1 MNKIARFG
9 TILLLFIG
17 NIANAQTIVWT
28 GAANSDFFN
37 EANWKD
43 SVTNAIPAAG
53 TINPGTIDPGTNINL
68 TLQINSAAAVITASG
83 SIQFGTGSLA
93 VGLANLTATS
103 LSGGNVTVNSG
114 GYIDLSSPTPF
125 QNNVQ
130 INFTSGIG
138 WVRTT
143 NYKASAVSASNLGQ
157 IKVNGSASV
166 YQTNLRLDHYY
177 LNGCVIR
184 ANLAATTP
192 LTVYDSANL
201 QGTSALITVNTLHSG
216 TAIAGTM
223 NNKTESFLLKKG
235 FMVTFANETDGTG
248 KSKNYIASEADLV
261 INSLPKDLLNSV
273 SFIRVMPWNW
283 VTKKGR
289 TDIETDLNTSWVYK
303 WNNTLNTTLD
313 WEYAPMAWG
322 WTGAETDDVPI
333 YTGKYNSTH
342 VMSFNEPDNCTGQ
355 SGQYT
360 TGLNS
365 LKLCDTDAAV
375 FYHKNLMKTGMRL
388 VSPGCTE
395 DASRATG
402 WLKEFYDKATIQDIR
417 IDVIAVHWYD
427 WGNNPTVNTNP
438 TAAQVFSRFQNYI
451 TTIHNLYGLPI
462 WITEFNANPAR
473 SQTINAGF
481 MALAL
486 PWLESLDYVER
497 YNWFPYNTGTDFYTD
512 VANTNISSVGTTY
525 RDQASTPSVPEE
537 SVFLYN
543 NLQNVALNKTATAS
557 STYST
562 FTASKAVDGDTSTTA
577 SRWVKNFGAI
587 GDVNYSILPAWLE
600 VNLLGSYTINS
611 IRIIEDINASKDFG
625 FEVWDVTLNAGA
637 GGWSS
642 VLTVTNNPSS
652 PLTTYKTFTPVSTTK
667 VRLNITG
674 HNDTGYIRMFEL
686 EVYGEPNNPTWAGTT
701 SSAWTVA
708 TNWNTGIVPDKY
720 SNVTIAGGAP
730 NQPTISTTLTV
741 NSLNI
746 AAGATLTVTA
756 PNFTVTAAIA
766 NSGAMTLANNSN
778 LIQGGSINANTG
790 NINVNRNSNALKQ
803 LDYTMWSS
811 PVANQNLL
819 AFSPKTTTTRFY
831 KYNGTTNVYNA
842 VDPSITSFADGT
854 GYLIRMPNTDPTV
867 GYNAGT
873 ATLVYPGVFTGIPN
887 NGTVKLSSLTSDRF
901 YSIGNPYPSTISA
914 ASFLTGNLTGGTLYF
929 WRKTNGV
936 VNSNSAYAVY
946 TTLGATAAGAVAPNN
961 IVPNGT
967 IQVGQGFIV
976 KTTGTSLTFTN
987 AMRLGN
993 TSTQFLKTKQV
1004 AEPDRIW
1011 LNLTNTTGVFSQ
1023 TLVGYMEG
1031 ATLGFDNGI
1040 DGKSIN
1046 DAKVA
1051 LTSSINNEEYTIQ
1064 GRPAPFDPSDIVA
1077 LNFKTDVAGD
1087 YTIALDHFDGVFANG
1102 QDIYLADSK
1111 TGVETIL
1118 KAAAYSFTA
1127 AAGVDNARFSLK
1139 YQKTLKVD
1147 APTFNENSVQVY
1159 KINGSLYVNSGTI
1172 AISNISVFDI
1182 QGRLIAEQKN
1192 VKATKASIKDLKATN
1207 QVLIVKITGEDNSEV
1222 SKKVVY

>member
-9 TILLLFIG
+9 TFLFLLIG
-17 NIANAQTIVWT
+17 LIANSQTIVWT
-28 GAANSDFFN
+28 GAANNDFFN

-43 SVTNAIPAAG
+43 SVTNVIPAAG
-53 TINPGTIDPGTNINL
+53 AIDPGININL
-68 TLQINSAAAVITASG
+68 TLQINTGSATITSG
-83 SIQFGTGSLA
+83 VIQFGSGSLA
-93 VGLANLTATS
+93 ISSANLNATS

-114 GYIDLSSPTPF
+114 GYIDLSSVTPF
-125 QNNVQ
+125 LNAVQ

-138 WVRTT
+138 WIRTP
-143 NYKASAVSASNLGQ
+143 NYKTTAVNTNNLAQ

-166 YQTNLRLDHYY
+166 YKTNLRLDNYY

-184 ANLAATTP
+184 ANLTTTTP
-192 LTVYDSANL
+192 LTVYDNTNL
-201 QGTSALITVNTLHSG
+201 LGTSALITVNTLHSG

-223 NNKTESFLLKKG
+223 NNKIESFLLKKG

-248 KSKNYIASEADLV
+248 KSKNYIASEEDLV
-261 INSLPKDLLNSV
+261 INALPTALLNGI

-322 WTGAETDDVPI
+322 WSSAEVADIPT
-333 YTGKYNSTH
+333 YTGKYNSTNL
-342 VMSFNEPDNCTGQ
+342 MGFNEPDNCSGQ
-355 SGQYT
+355 SGQYV
-360 TGLNS
+360 TGYNS

-375 FYHKNLMKTGMRL
+375 YYYKNLMKTGMRL

-395 DASRATG
+395 DASRTTG
-402 WLKEFYDKATIQDIR
+402 WLKEFYDKATVQDIR

-438 TAAQVFSRFQNYI
+438 TAAQVFSRFQSYI

-473 SQTINAGF
+473 SQAINAGF

-486 PWLESLDYVER
+486 PWLESLDYIER

-512 VANTNISSVGTTY
+512 VANTIISSVGITY
-525 RDQASTPSVPEE
+525 RDQVSTPSVSEE
-537 SVFLYN
+537 NVLINN
-543 NLQNVALNKTATAS
+543 NLKNVALNKTATAS
-557 STYST
+557 STYTGSAAGDT
-562 FTASKAVDGDTSTTA
+562 VDGDTNTST
-577 SRWVKNFGAI
+577 SRWLVQFSTAP
-587 GDVNYSILPAWLE
+587 LPAWLQ
-600 VNLLGSYTINS
+600 VDLLGSYTINS
-611 IRIIEDINASKDFG
+611 FRLIEETNALKDFT
-625 FEVWDVTLNAGA
+625 FQVWDATLNSGA
-637 GGWSS
+637 GGWTT
-642 VLTVTNNPSS
+642 VLNVANNPAT
-652 PLTTYKTFTPVSTTK
+652 PLSTYKTFTPVTTTK

-674 HNDTGYIRMFEL
+674 HNDLSFMRVFEL

-701 SSAWTVA
+701 SSVWTVA
-708 TNWNTGIVPDKY
+708 TNWSTGIVPDKY
-720 SNVTIAGGAP
+720 SNVTIPSGATF
-730 NQPTISTTLTV
+730 QPTISATTTINTL
-741 NSLNI
+741 SI
-746 AAGATLTVTA
+746 ATGATLTVTA
-756 PNFTVTAAIA
+756 PNLTVTAAIA
-766 NSGAMTLANNSN
+766 NSGTMNLANNSN

-790 NINVNRNSNALKQ
+790 TIKVNRNSNALKR

-819 AFSPKTTTTRFY
+819 AFSPKTTSTRFY
-831 KYNGTTNVYNA
+831 KYNESTNVYNA

-867 GYNAGT
+867 GYDTGT
-873 ATLVYPGVFTGIPN
+873 ATLIYPGVFTGIPN

-901 YSIGNPYPSTISA
+901 YSVGNPYPSTISA
-914 ASFLTGNLTGGTLYF
+914 ASFLSGNSTGGTLYF

-936 VNSNSAYAVY
+936 VNSNSAYATW
-946 TTLGATAAGAVAPNN
+946 TTLGGTAAGNVAPNN
-961 IVPNGT
+961 IIPNGN

-976 KTTGTSLTFTN
+976 KTGATATTLSFTN
-987 AMRLGN
+987 TMRAGN
-993 TSTQFLKTKQV
+993 TSTQFLKTKQA
-1004 AEPDRIW
+1004 AEPDCVW

-1023 TLVGYMEG
+1023 ALVGYMEG
-1031 ATLGFDNGI
+1031 ATLGFDYGI
-1040 DGKSIN
+1040 DGKCIN
-1046 DAKVA
+1046 DGTVA
-1051 LTSSINNEEYTIQ
+1051 LTSNINNEEYTIQ
-1064 GRPAPFDPSDIVA
+1064 GRPAPFDPSDVVA
-1077 LNFKTDVAGD
+1077 LNFKTDIAGD

-1102 QDIYLADSK
+1102 QDIYLVDSK
-1111 TGVETIL
+1111 TGVETDL
-1118 KAAAYSFTA
+1118 KAAAYTFTA
-1127 AAGVDNARFSLK
+1127 AAGVDNVRFSLK

-1147 APTFNENSVQVY
+1147 SSAFNENSVRVY
-1159 KINGSLYVNSGTI
+1159 KNNGTLYVNSGI
-1172 AISNISVFDI
+1172 VAINNIKVYDI
-1182 QGRLIAEQKN
+1182 QGRLIAEQIN
-1192 VKATKASIKDLKATN
+1192 VKAATTAIKDLKAKH

>member
-9 TILLLFIG
+9 TILLLLIG

-28 GAANSDFFN
+28 GNSNNDFFN

-53 TINPGTIDPGTNINL
+53 TIDPGTNINL
-68 TLQINSAAAVITASG
+68 ALQINTASANITSG
-83 SIQFGTGSLA
+83 AIQFGTGSLV
-93 VGLANLTATS
+93 VGSANLTATS
-103 LSGGNVTVNSG
+103 MSGGTVTINSG
-114 GYIDLSSPTPF
+114 GYLDLSSATPF
-125 QNNVQ
+125 LNAVQ

-138 WVRTT
+138 WIRTT
-143 NYKASAVSASNLGQ
+143 NYKASAVSTSNLGQ
-157 IKVNGSASV
+157 IKVNGSAAV

-201 QGTSALITVNTLHSG
+201 QGTLALITVNTLHSG
-216 TAIAGTM
+216 TAIAGSM
-223 NNKTESFLLKKG
+223 NNKIESFILKKG
-235 FMVTFANETDGTG
+235 FMVTFANDDDGTG
-248 KSKNYIASEADLV
+248 KSKNYIASEEDLV
-261 INSLPKDLLNSV
+261 INSLPTALQNAI

-322 WTGAETDDVPI
+322 WTGAEVADIPT

-342 VMSFNEPDNCTGQ
+342 VMSFNEPDNCSGQ
-355 SGQYT
+355 SGQYV
-360 TGLNS
+360 TGIGT
-365 LKLCDTDAAV
+365 KLCDTDAAV
-375 FYHKNLMKTGMRL
+375 FYHKNLMKTGMRI
-388 VSPGCTE
+388 VSPGGRE
-395 DASRATG
+395 EAPFA
-402 WLKEFYDKATIQDIR
+402 WLKEFYDKTKVQDIR

-427 WGNNPTVNTNP
+427 WGSNPAANPNP
-438 TAAQVFSRFQNYI
+438 TALQVFNRFKSYLTNV
-451 TTIHNLYGLPI
+451 HNLYGLPI

-473 SQTINAGF
+473 SQAINAGF
-481 MALAL
+481 LELAL
-486 PWLESLDYVER
+486 PYLESLDYVER

-525 RDQASTPSVPEE
+525 RDQASTPSVSEE

-562 FTASKAVDGDTSTTA
+562 FAAINAVDGDSTTTT
-577 SRWVKNFGAI
+577 SRWVKNFGAS
-587 GDVNYSILPAWLE
+587 GDVNYSVLPAWLQ
-600 VNLLGSYTINS
+600 VDLLGTYTINS
-611 IRIIEDINASKDFG
+611 FRIIEDINASKDFS
-625 FEVWDVTLNAGA
+625 FEVWDATLNGGA

-642 VLTVTNNPSS
+642 VLIVANNPAT
-652 PLTTYKTFTPVSTTK
+652 PLTTFKTFTPVTTTK

-674 HNDTGYIRMFEL
+674 HNDTAYLRMFEL
-686 EVYGEPNNPTWAGTT
+686 EVYGEPNNPTWTGTT

-708 TNWNTGIVPDKY
+708 TNWSTGIVPDQY

-741 NSLNI
+741 NSLSI
-746 AAGATLTVTA
+746 AAGAILTVTA

-766 NSGAMTLANNSN
+766 NSGMMSLGNNSN
-778 LIQGGSINANTG
+778 LIQGGTTNANTG
-790 NINVNRNSNALKQ
+790 GITVNRNSNALKQ

-831 KYNGTTNVYNA
+831 KYNETTNVYNA
-842 VDPSITSFADGT
+842 VDPSLTSFADGT

-873 ATLVYPGVFTGIPN
+873 ATLIYPGVFSGIPN
-887 NGTVKLSSLTSDRF
+887 NGTVKLPSLTSGKF
-901 YSIGNPYPSTISA
+901 YSVGNPYPSTISA
-914 ASFLTGNLTGGTLYF
+914 ASFLSGNSTGGTLYF

-946 TTLGATAAGAVAPNN
+946 TTLGGTAAGAVAPNN
-961 IVPNGT
+961 IIPNGT

-976 KTTGTSLTFTN
+976 KTAGTSLTFTN

-993 TSTQFLKTKQV
+993 TSTQFLKTKQI

-1031 ATLGFDNGI
+1031 ATLGVDNGI
-1040 DGKSIN
+1040 DGKCIN
-1046 DAKVA
+1046 DAKVS
-1051 LTSSINNEEYTIQ
+1051 LTSNINNEEYTIQ
-1064 GRPAPFDPSDIVA
+1064 GRPVPFDPSDIVA
-1077 LNFKTDVAGD
+1077 LNFKTDLAGD

-1111 TGVETIL
+1111 TGIETDL
-1118 KAAAYSFTA
+1118 KAAAYTFTA

-1147 APTFNENSVQVY
+1147 APAFNENSVRVY
-1159 KINGSLYVNSGTI
+1159 KNNGTLYVNSG
-1172 AISNISVFDI
+1172 AVAMSNIKVYDI

-1192 VKATKASIKDLKATN
+1192 VKATTASIKDLKATH
-1207 QVLIVKITGEDNSEV
+1207 QVLIVKITDEDNNIV
-1222 SKKVVY
+1222 TKKVVY